1 MTKYIKESDLETGIK
16 DGKTIS
22 LNCYTPVASFLRN
35 LEITLKVLLKNYSK
49 EDLLPTIFGV
59 VQELV
64 NFNCLNNMR
73 YIYYENQNL
82 DKNEIDKHRYLQI
95 ESEFL
100 KSVSFPPEFNYRHE
114 IVKRKMNIKTVIEH
128 NLDGLKIQVFNES
141 TQRLENESF
150 LREYLKKAMQY
161 VNIEDYYKDHPE
173 DSQGKA
179 IGLAFSIIILK
190 EAGLRADL
198 MRFGKAEEGM
208 YSRLEI
214 PFGSSYKSLRDR
226 ILDDESI
233 VPFEKP
239 NLIPPQFQEEF
250 QKRMKSLQKDGLRE
264 VK

>member
-22 LNCYTPVASFLRN
+22 LNCYTPIASYLRN
-35 LEITLKVLLKNYSK
+35 LEIILRVLLKNYSK

-64 NFNCLNNMR
+64 NFSCLNNMR
-73 YIYYENQNL
+73 YIYYENHNL
-82 DKNEIDKHRYLQI
+82 DMNETDKHRYLQI
-95 ESEFL
+95 EPEFL
-100 KSVSFPPEFNYRHE
+100 KSVSSPPPKFNYRHE
-114 IVKRKMNIKTVIEH
+114 IIKRKMNVKTVIEH

-141 TQRLENESF
+141 TQRLNNETF

-208 YSRLEI
+208 CSRLEI

-226 ILDDESI
+226 ILNDESI

-239 NLIPPQFQEEF
+239 NLIPPQFKEEF
-250 QKRMKSLQKDGLRE
+250 ERRLKSLQKD
-264 VK
+264 